1 MSFLDSYDGGEGGPI
16 EILRRALMGDNAPM
30 VAKTQQ
36 MEAQDIGNQFRDR
49 LPELPVDA
57 QPVPGPAYRGV
68 RVASADPSF
77 MPEMPSMSGPGP
89 ADASFSAPDPARMNP
104 LQLAIAG
111 GNGDVA
117 GLTTG
122 PRPAAAPA
130 VPPPGPGA
138 MVDQNGSTTPIP
150 APIPAPAR
158 AAAVSGFPERN
169 LSVPVGPAPPAYPP
183 AGGLLGNLIPRDTLA
198 AIAKGLSGIQGR
210 GPLAAFARGAGSAYT
225 GRQEQATTTADK
237 ARKQSMEERELR
249 RKEGDSASLRRY
261 RDRSEA
267 GAAGAAGAA
276 GGTDDAAAIF
286 GKGKRSVLDTLAR
299 LRSEERKMR
308 ADHRK
313 ERIADR
319 KELESGGITKEEFD
333 KNEAERQSAVK
344 SFMEGEG
351 RFLYQQPGGVKAAP
365 AAAPA
370 AAPGPTKLDAMP
382 KDLSTLKDGGI
393 YQFGNRAGRW
403 DAKSKKFLPV
413 E

>member
-1 MSFLDSYDGGEGGPI
+1 MSFLDGYDGGEGGPI
-16 EILRRALMGDNAPM
+16 EVLRRALMGDNAPM
-30 VAKTQQ
+30 LAKTQQ

-68 RVASADPSF
+68 RIASADPSF
-77 MPEMPSMSGPGP
+77 MPEMPSMGGPGA
-89 ADASFSAPDPARMNP
+89 ADASFSPPDPARMSP

-111 GNGDVA
+111 GNGDMA
-117 GLTTG
+117 GLTVG
-122 PRPAAAPA
+122 PRQTTAPA
-130 VPPPGPGA
+130 VQPPGPGA
-138 MVDQNGSTTPIP
+138 VVDQNGSTQAVPTPT
-150 APIPAPAR
+150 PAPAR

-225 GRQEQATTTADK
+225 GRQDQATTTADK

-249 RKEGDSASLRRY
+249 RKEGDSASLRSY
-261 RDRSEA
+261 RAR
-267 GAAGAAGAA
+267 GAA
-276 GGTDDAAAIF
+276 GGGGDGGTDEAAALF
-286 GKGKRSVLDTLAR
+286 GKGKRSVLDTLTR

-319 KELESGGITKEEFD
+319 KELESGGMTKEEFD
-333 KNEAERQSAVK
+333 KNEAERQYAVK

-370 AAPGPTKLDAMP
+370 AAPGGPTKLDAMP